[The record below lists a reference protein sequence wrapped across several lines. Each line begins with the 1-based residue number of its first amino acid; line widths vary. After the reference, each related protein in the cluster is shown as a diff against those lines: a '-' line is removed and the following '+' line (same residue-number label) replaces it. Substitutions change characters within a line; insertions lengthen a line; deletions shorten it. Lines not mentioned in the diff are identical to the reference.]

1 MASRV
6 FFGYSDAGGG
16 GAQTLTQSSR
26 HDNSNT
32 FYTHV
37 LTPGAVALV
46 QVANFGAHSSGTIW
60 CDDLQGLDV
69 AYHGEPFVQ
78 IAAEGIDTFELDT
91 AWQGQ
96 PFVTAPCASP
106 NVFFTHTLTVGAV
119 ALTQTSRHDNSNGFY
134 THTLSQASGT
144 QTLTQSA
151 RHDNAAT
158 FYTHT
163 LTAGAVALTQS
174 TRLDNANS
182 FYTHLLTLAGTGTDI
197 CPSDLLTLNVA
208 YLGQPFVHLQAYGI
222 DTLELDT
229 AYLGQPFIAQPY
241 YESCEVID
249 PPEPEPEV
257 DVTVRPSGGHFTY
270 PYDDQHRYSHLS
282 KTVKRII
289 HEVAKEQVEENLEEV
304 GTQESQEFIN
314 QLITALAKADLKY
327 QAFYAEILEAE
338 RQRLIDEE
346 IKYLMGIKRMMDEEE
361 EVLAVLMAIP

>member
-26 HDNSNT
+26 HDNSNS

-37 LTPGAVALV
+37 LTPGAVAL
-46 QVANFGAHSSGTIW
+46 
-60 CDDLQGLDV
+60 
-69 AYHGEPFVQ
+69 
-78 IAAEGIDTFELDT
+78 
-91 AWQGQ
+91 
-96 PFVTAPCASP
+96 
-106 NVFFTHTLTVGAV
+106 
-119 ALTQTSRHDNSNGFY
+119 TQSAIFSNNNSFY
-134 THTLSQASGT
+134 THTLAASIA
-144 QTLTQSA
+144 LTQSA
-151 RHDNAAT
+151 RHDNTPT

-163 LTAGAVALTQS
+163 LTAGPVTLTQSARYDNANGFYTHLLTPGAVALSQS
-174 TRLDNANS
+174 ARFDNASAFYTHLLTPGAVALVQSARFDETNG
-182 FYTHLLTLAGTGTDI
+182 FYTHLLTLAGTSTDI
-197 CPSDLLTLNVA
+197 CPSDLLTLTVA
-208 YLGQPFVHLQAYGI
+208 YQGQPFVQLQAYGI

-241 YESCEVID
+241 YESCEIID
-249 PPEPEPEV
+249 PPEPEPEP
-257 DVTVRPSGGHFTY
+257 DEVTIRPSGGHFTY

-346 IKYLMGIKRMMDEEE
+346 IKYLMGIKRMRDEEE